1 MKILVL
7 AALVLSA
14 GKLSAQVVATD
25 SAKAAGIQD
34 NSFLVEEAYN
44 QDAGVV
50 QHITNLTVDRATRA
64 YELDFTQEWPV
75 GSIKHQLSY
84 MLPLV
89 NSGRPDKTSGIG
101 DVNLNYRYQL
111 AGDGDAI
118 VAVSPR
124 FTVSLPTGNWKTGAG
139 HGALGYE
146 LFLPASIVVSD
157 LLVTHL
163 NAGVQLT
170 PSARNQFGDRAG
182 IARYTLGGSE
192 IFRVLPNFNFMLE
205 TIWRRQDEVV
215 SPGKVKASDSWT
227 ILPGVRGAFN
237 YKSGLQ
243 IVPGIGF
250 PLGVGPSRGERGVY
264 LYLSFE
270 HPFNAQGRA
279 GK

>member
-1 MKILVL
+1 MKFLFGILGFFI
-7 AALVLSA
+7 AARA
-14 GKLSAQVVATD
+14 AAQSTTAD
-25 SAKAAGIQD
+25 SVKVIGIQD
-34 NSFLVEEAYN
+34 NSFIVEEAYN

-50 QHITNLTVDRATRA
+50 QHITNFTVDRDTRA

-89 NSGRPDKTSGIG
+89 NSGRPDNTSGIG

-111 AGDGDAI
+111 VGDGDAI
-118 VAVSPR
+118 VAVAPR
-124 FTVSLPTGNWKTGAG
+124 FTVSLPTGSWKTGAG
-139 HGALGYE
+139 NGAAGYE

-163 NAGVQLT
+163 NAGVQYV
-170 PSARNQFGDRAG
+170 PSARNQSGDRAG
-182 IARYTLGGSE
+182 KARYTFGGSE
-192 IFRVLPNFNFMLE
+192 IFRVHPNLNFMLE
-205 TIWRRQDEVV
+205 TIWRREDEVV
-215 SPGKVKASDSWT
+215 SAGKLKAGDSWT
-227 ILPGVRGAFN
+227 ILPGIRGAFN

-250 PLGVGPSRGERGVY
+250 PFGIGPSRGERGVY